1 MLRSALIFSLTAVCL
16 ISCQQNSLTHYEEN
30 PETDIQNIYIPGKAK
45 VKVSEELAARLSSED
60 SAEELMAGATVRRTF
75 PHGGIYEERM
85 RKHDLH
91 LWYDVEFDEKASLT
105 KAGEELSIIDGVEIV
120 EYVPCPEIFSD
131 ERIFND
137 PDLKKQWHYIN
148 EGNPLTGLIA
158 GCDINVGPAWE
169 RGIVGKDNV
178 IVAVV
183 DEGIDVDHEDLKANM
198 WEGIGPDGKT
208 INGYNFVRE
217 NYTISPQDHGTHVAG
232 TIAAVNNNGIGVC
245 GIAGG
250 NAAEGIGGVRIMAC
264 QILDGDL
271 GGDEA
276 AALVWAADN
285 GAVIA
290 QNSWGYK
297 LEGNPMT
304 DTPKY
309 VKSAIDYFNEFAGCD
324 ADGNQRPDSPMKG
337 GVVIFS
343 SGNEASKV
351 GYPGSYEGCIAVSAT
366 GGEFQ
371 LASYSNYGDWIDIT
385 APGGEARAN
394 QYILST
400 VARNGY
406 GNMQGTSM
414 ACPHVSGVA
423 ALIVSEFGGPGFTR
437 EQLIERLLKTATDIS
452 LPANQMGAGLVNAYA
467 AVAHY
472 GEDLPAAPEFA
483 GSEQTSGTSLLLK
496 YLIPEDNKG
505 VECRRI
511 DIYCSSDEIKDL
523 SGLTPTASQKI
534 ANGNPGDTVRF
545 SVEGLSLNSTYHFS
559 AVSYDAF
566 DYASPEAD
574 YQIIK
579 TRDNLAPEIKALNGV
594 EHTLKQYALLK
605 LKFEIR
611 DPENALK
618 EVRYE
623 NATGHDT
630 FEMEGNIGTVT
641 INAANIA
648 AGSYN
653 SKIIATDEY
662 DKTCE
667 CEISFTIEENIAP
680 EVTGE
685 MSNVL
690 FTALGKSRKIA
701 LAEYISDA
709 DGESLTYTAE
719 SSSTSVVK
727 TFVAKNQLTLDS
739 MGYGEAV
746 ITVTGKD
753 AFGKTAQ
760 TTFIVL
766 VRNGDNVFDLYP
778 NPVKD
783 GKLHIRSSLTETIK
797 VKISGSS
804 GSVIFDG
811 ELPTDP
817 FAPAVADIKD
827 AVPGVYNVQVTSG
840 SGKVFNQNIVKL

>member
-120 EYVPCPEIFSD
+120 EYVPSPEIFSN

-169 RGIVGKDNV
+169 RGVVGKDNV

-183 DEGIDVDHEDLKANM
+183 DGGVDVEHEDLKSNM
-198 WEGIGPDGKT
+198 WQGIGPDGNI
-208 INGYNFVRE
+208 INGYNFVRDS
-217 NYTISPQDHGTHVAG
+217 YTIYPEDHGTHVAG
-232 TIAAVNNNGIGVC
+232 TIAAVNNNGIGVS
-245 GIAGG
+245 GVAGG

-264 QILDGDL
+264 QIMDGDSV
-271 GGDEA
+271 GDEA

-290 QNSWGYK
+290 QNSWGY
-297 LEGNPMT
+297 LQEGNPMK

-309 VKSAIDYFNEFAGCD
+309 IKSAIDYFNEFAGCD

-337 GVVIFS
+337 GVAIFS
-343 SGNEASKV
+343 AGNEASSV

-366 GGEFQ
+366 GGEFK
-371 LASYSNYGDWIDIT
+371 LSSYSNYGDWIDIT
-385 APGGEARAN
+385 APGGEARDN

-400 VARNGY
+400 VARNNY
-406 GNMQGTSM
+406 GSMQGTSM
-414 ACPHVSGVA
+414 SCPHVSGVA

-437 EQLIERLLKTATDIS
+437 EELIERLLKTATDIS
-452 LPANQMGAGLVNAYA
+452 LPANQMGAGMVNAAA

-472 GEDLPAAPEFA
+472 GEDLPFAPQFA
-483 GSEQTSGTSLLLK
+483 GSEQISGSSLLLK
-496 YLIPEDNKG
+496 YLIPEDNNG

-511 DIYCSSDEIKDL
+511 DLYCSSDEIRDP
-523 SGLTPTASQKI
+523 SGLTPTASQRIKT
-534 ANGNPGDTVRF
+534 ASPGDTVRF
-545 SVEGLSLNSTYHFS
+545 TVEGLSLNTTYHFS
-559 AVSYDAF
+559 AVGYDAF
-566 DYASPEAD
+566 DYASPNAED
-574 YQIIK
+574 QIIT

-594 EHTLKQYALLK
+594 EHTMKQYALLK
-605 LKFEIR
+605 LKFEVR
-611 DPENALK
+611 DPENGLK
-618 EVRYE
+618 EVIYE
-623 NATGHDT
+623 NATENDT
-630 FEMEGNIGTVT
+630 FEKNGDVCTVT
-641 INAANIA
+641 INAQKIS
-648 AGSYN
+648 AGSYK
-653 SKIIATDEY
+653 SRIIATD
-662 DKTCE
+662 DFGKSTE
-667 CEISFTIEENIAP
+667 CEISFTIEENVAP
-680 EVTGE
+680 ELKAQ

-701 LAEYISDA
+701 LTDYISDA

-727 TFVAKNQLTLDS
+727 TFVAKDQLTLDS

-760 TTFIVL
+760 TTFKVL

-804 GSVIFDG
+804 GAVIYDG

-817 FAPAVADIKD
+817 FAPAVAEIKD